1 MDIREFLSEV
11 GTTYDR
17 QLGTKS
23 GVYAQ
28 DLLRAAR
35 EHIGPYV
42 PVGWE
47 VGGNGGNGYA
57 GFTPWVGVYS
67 PSVTL
72 NPHRGLYVVY
82 LFAAD
87 LKSVTLALNQG
98 VTELKEELKSVR
110 AAKAVLKS
118 EAERLVAALPALQ
131 EERWRQPM
139 DLACNQSDQKA
150 YEAGAVATRRYD
162 LADLPTEKE
171 LRTDLWRMADFL
183 QSAAVNQA
191 EHLSRRASP
200 KDRRDIDAARLIAAA
215 GDPAEWFKP
224 KDASDYEVHLASRT
238 MTKRREHEELIKQFG
253 LHVQTLGFSANTNV
267 HPRDLTL
274 KKAGT
279 EWLVE
284 AKAIYSGNAT
294 QAVREAIGQLFTYRH
309 FLYLVKQS
317 PSPHL
322 LALFTEPIGPGYV
335 EFLESIDIGSVWRTP
350 AGWEASHMAEAWGVI

>member
-35 EHIGPYV
+35 EHIAPHV

-47 VGGNGGNGYA
+47 VSGNGGNGNA
-57 GFTPWVGVYS
+57 GFTPWVGIYS

-98 VTELKEELKSVR
+98 VTDLIDDLKTAGAMVALRKE
-110 AAKAVLKS
+110 AA
-118 EAERLVAALPALQ
+118 RLVAELGPLSA
-131 EERWRQPM
+131 ERWREPM
-139 DLACNQSDQKA
+139 NLACNRTDQRA
-150 YEAGAVATRRYD
+150 YEAGAVATRRYALDD
-162 LADLPTEKE
+162 LPSEDELRSDLWQMADL
-171 LRTDLWRMADFL
+171 LQMAAF
-183 QSAAVNQA
+183 NQA
-191 EHLSRRASP
+191 EQLSREASP
-200 KDRRDIDAARLIAAA
+200 KDKRDISAAQLIAAA

-224 KDASDYEVHLASRT
+224 KDASDYEVHVAART
-238 MTKRREHEELIKQFG
+238 MAKRREHEALIAQFG
-253 LHVQTLGFSANTNV
+253 IHVQQLGFLANTNV

-274 KKAGT
+274 RKAGT
-279 EWLVE
+279 NWLVE

-294 QAVREAIGQLFTYRH
+294 QAVREATGQLLTYRH
-309 FLYLVKQS
+309 FLYQAKQK
-317 PSPHL
+317 PIPHL
-322 LALFTEPIGPGYV
+322 LALFTEDVGAGYV
-335 EFLESIDIGSVWRTP
+335 EFLETIDVGSVWRTP
-350 AGWEASHMAEAWGVI
+350 GGWRGSHSAEGWGLV